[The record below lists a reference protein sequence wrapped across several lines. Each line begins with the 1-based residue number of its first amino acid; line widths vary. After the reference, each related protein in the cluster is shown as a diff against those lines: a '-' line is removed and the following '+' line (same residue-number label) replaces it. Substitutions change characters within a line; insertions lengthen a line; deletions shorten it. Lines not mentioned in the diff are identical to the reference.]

1 MAHIEFIDTTL
12 RDGHQSLWG
21 MRLQTGMALPV
32 VPLID
37 RVGYQVVDLTGSSMM
52 EVLVRYCRENPW
64 EGLDLLVGAMPNSRF
79 RAGMRCNGIVTFS
92 VTPDALM
99 DLWIRRLC
107 EHGIDTF
114 WIYDVLHYNVEK
126 THRLARIAKEYDAL
140 VVAAL
145 MFASSP
151 VHTDEFYAQRAQRYA
166 ASSDIDRLV
175 VYDTGGVLTPER
187 LRTLVPAVRATIGGK
202 TLEIHSHNVVGQS
215 PRTYLEAINHGIHIL
230 HTCNPP
236 LANGPSLP
244 SVVTMARNV
253 RLAGHT
259 HGLDESLFAPIAEHF
274 EKVARAAGFPLGV
287 PNDYDLMCY
296 EHQIPGGMTG
306 TFKNQLAQHGMP
318 ERLDEVLREV
328 AVVRRELG
336 YPGMATPFSQLV
348 GTLAVLNVVT
358 AKRYSVIPD
367 EVIQYA
373 AGYYGE
379 PVAPIEPA
387 ILDTIMSAPRAREI
401 AGRAPPQP
409 SLEDLRR
416 DLGRHLSDDELILRA
431 LVPESHIEQMQAA
444 GPVRRDYP
452 MLSSPELAQVEELM
466 RTVTTN
472 YFRLETPA
480 LSLTLRRERS

>member
-1 MAHIEFIDTTL
+1 MAEIEFIDTTL

-21 MRLQTGMALPV
+21 MRLQAGMALPV
-32 VPLID
+32 APLID
-37 RVGYQVVDLTGSSMM
+37 KVGYEVVDLTGSSMM
-52 EVLVRYCRENPW
+52 EVLIRYCHEDPW
-64 EGLDLLVGAMPNSRF
+64 EGLDLLVDAMPNSRF

-114 WIYDVLHYNVEK
+114 WIYDVLHCNIDK
-126 THRLARIAKEYDAL
+126 THRLAKVAKEYDAMI
-140 VVAAL
+140 VVAL

-151 VHTDEFYAQRAQRYA
+151 VHSDAFYAKKAELYA
-166 ASSDIDRLV
+166 ASPDVDRLIL
-175 VYDTGGVLTPER
+175 YDASGVLTPER
-187 LRTLVPAVRATIGGK
+187 TRTLIPTIQAKANGK
-202 TLEIHSHNVVGQS
+202 PIEIISHNVVGMA
-215 PRTYLEAINHGIHIL
+215 PANYLEAIEQGVGII

-236 LANGPSLP
+236 LANGPSLA
-244 SVVTMARNV
+244 SVGIMARNV
-253 RLAGHT
+253 EIAGHS
-259 HGLDESLFAPIAEHF
+259 HRLDLSLCRPIQEHF
-274 EKVARAAGFPLGV
+274 EKVAKVAGFPLGV
-287 PNDYDLMCY
+287 PNEYDLLCY

-318 ERLDEVLREV
+318 ERLDEVLHET

-358 AKRYSVIPD
+358 GDRYSVIPD

-379 PVAPIEPA
+379 PVAPIEPD
-387 ILDTIMSAPRAREI
+387 ILDKIMSAPRAKEI
-401 AGRAPPQP
+401 ASHEPPQP

-416 DLGRHLSDDELILRA
+416 ELGRHLSDDELILRA
-431 LVPESHIEQMQAA
+431 LVPQSHIEEMHAA
-444 GPVRRDYP
+444 GPVRRDYLG
-452 MLSSPELAQVEELM
+452 LSSPEITQVEELM
-466 RTVTTN
+466 RSMTN
-472 YFRLETPA
+472 SYVQFANEKM
-480 LSLTLRRERS
+480 SVTLRRHS